1 MNRRYSA
8 LFQYREKHAQ
18 RIRLRVIW
26 SNFVKKMFGKNI
38 SRPPSYHFRFLLQ
51 RLLSLFLSIFRCMG
65 TKPSLMLGRKRNVG
79 MFEFW
84 QASVF
89 PIWSWEKIS
98 KRNASPTYIFFC
110 LKGYYNVLIVPYF
123 CYSSLDNFRYRY
135 QNMSN
140 QIPRIFTNDAR
151 LFRWPNEMITYFW
164 RHLEKIEI
172 AENVFFNKLIFTPRA
187 FSY

>member
-1 MNRRYSA
+1 
-8 LFQYREKHAQ
+8 
-18 RIRLRVIW
+18 
-26 SNFVKKMFGKNI
+26 MFGKNI

-140 QIPRIFTNDAR
+140 QIPRIFYRHFKKQIVDENYLDAR
-151 LFRWPNEMITYFW
+151 LQISSLSSPTAPK
-164 RHLEKIEI
+164 H
-172 AENVFFNKLIFTPRA
+172 FFAYICKL
-187 FSY
+187 